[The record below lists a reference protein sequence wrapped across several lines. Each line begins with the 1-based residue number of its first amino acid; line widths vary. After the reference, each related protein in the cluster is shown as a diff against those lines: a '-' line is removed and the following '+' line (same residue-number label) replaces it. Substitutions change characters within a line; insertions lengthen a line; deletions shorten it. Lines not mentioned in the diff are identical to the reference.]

1 VTATVP
7 DRPRTAR
14 WVDAARVA
22 TTLAFLL
29 LVTSC
34 GTEDTGGTSPAGP
47 AGSPAPGRSEHPVP
61 PPSTGDRDTAVTT
74 VELAS
79 GSTTVRGTLENTPA
93 GRDFSA
99 LLPLTLAVSDFHA
112 TEKISDL
119 PRRLSTDGAPAG
131 TEPAAGDISYYA
143 PWGNLALFYR
153 DYPYSDG
160 LVRLGRL
167 DPGAAELLEGLAE
180 GATITIS
187 PTN

>member
-1 VTATVP
+1 MTATVP
-7 DRPRTAR
+7 DPPRSPQ
-14 WVDAARVA
+14 WVDAARV
-22 TTLAFLL
+22 TTPLALFM

-34 GTEDTGGTSPAGP
+34 LTEDTGGPSPARL
-47 AGSPAPGRSEHPVP
+47 AGSAAPGPSEPLAP

-74 VELAS
+74 VELAR

-99 LLPLTLAVSDFHA
+99 LLPLTLAVSDFHG
-112 TEKISDL
+112 TEKISDR

-131 TEPAAGDISYYA
+131 TEPAAGDISYFA

-153 DYPYSDG
+153 DFSYSDG

-167 DPGAAELLEGLAE
+167 DPGAADLLEGLAE

>member
-1 VTATVP
+1 VEAARVTAT
-7 DRPRTAR
+7 
-14 WVDAARVA
+14 
-22 TTLAFLL
+22 LALLL

-34 GTEDTGGTSPAGP
+34 GTEDTGGPSPAGP
-47 AGSPAPGRSEHPVP
+47 AGSAAPRPSEHPAP
-61 PPSTGDRDTAVTT
+61 PPSAGDRDTAVTT

-131 TEPAAGDISYYA
+131 TEPTAGDIGYYA

-153 DYPYSDG
+153 DFSYSDG